1 MSESEIKPKYR
12 FSLKARVHEAGFK
25 TNTEFSKEVG
35 VDLAIVSRVINGW
48 TLPSPTTARKMAAAL
63 NMTPREF
70 ARLF

>member
-1 MSESEIKPKYR
+1 MNEIKPEYR
-12 FSLKARVHEAGFK
+12 YQLKSMIHAAGYK
-25 TNTEFSKEVG
+25 TATDFSKEIG

-63 NMTPREF
+63 NITPREF